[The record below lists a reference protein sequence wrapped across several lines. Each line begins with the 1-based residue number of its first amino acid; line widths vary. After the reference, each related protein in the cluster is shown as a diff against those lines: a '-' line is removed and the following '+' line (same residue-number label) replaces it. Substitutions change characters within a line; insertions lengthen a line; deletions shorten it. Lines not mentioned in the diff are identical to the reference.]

1 MNTLDLLRADRVL
14 TVVRAP
20 EISDARDLCAALV
33 AGGIHVVELTYTT
46 PDLPRHLERAASTAG
61 ETGAVVGAGTVQTG
75 AQAQQAI
82 DAGAQ
87 FLVTPGQGPDAASIA
102 AAATSAGIPV
112 VLGAFTPSEVMTALA
127 LGSAAVKIFPAH
139 QLGPRYVKDLNG
151 PFPGVPLIPSGG
163 VNADNAR
170 DFLDA
175 GALAVSA
182 GTNVVSPADVTA
194 ADWPTI
200 TTKAKTF
207 CQALTPTN

>member
-1 MNTLDLLRADRVL
+1 MTTLDLLRADRVL

-20 EISDARDLCAALV
+20 EIADARDLCAALV

-46 PDLPRHLERAASTAG
+46 PDLPRHLERAASTAD

-75 AQAQQAI
+75 QQAQQAI

-87 FLVTPGQGPDAASIA
+87 FLVTPGQGLEA
-102 AAATSAGIPV
+102 AAIAEAARAAGVPV

-139 QLGPRYVKDLNG
+139 QLGPKYFKDLNG

-163 VNADNAR
+163 INAGNAR
-170 DFLDA
+170 DYLDA

-182 GTNVVSPADVTA
+182 GTDVVSPADVA
-194 ADWPTI
+194 ASSWDVI
-200 TTKAKTF
+200 TGKAKAF
-207 CQALTPTN
+207 VAAIS

>member
-1 MNTLDLLRADRVL
+1 MTTLDLLRADRVL

-20 EISDARDLCAALV
+20 EIADARDLCAALV
-33 AGGIHVVELTYTT
+33 SGGIHVVELTYTT

-87 FLVTPGQGPDAASIA
+87 FLVTPGQGPEA
-102 AAATSAGIPV
+102 AAIAEAARAAGVPV

-139 QLGPRYVKDLNG
+139 QLGPKYFKDLNG
-151 PFPGVPLIPSGG
+151 PFPGVALIPSGG
-163 VNADNAR
+163 INSGNAR
-170 DFLDA
+170 EYLDA

-182 GTNVVSPADVTA
+182 GTDVVSPAEVAA
-194 ADWPTI
+194 ADWQAI
-200 TTKAKTF
+200 TAKAKAF
-207 CQALTPTN
+207 VAAIS

>member
-1 MNTLDLLRADRVL
+1 MNTLELLRADRVL

-46 PDLPRHLERAASTAG
+46 PDLPRHLERAASTAS
-61 ETGAVVGAGTVQTG
+61 ETGAVVGAGTVQT
-75 AQAQQAI
+75 ADQATQAI
-82 DAGAQ
+82 NAGAQ
-87 FLVTPGQGPDAASIA
+87 FLVTPGQGPEA
-102 AAATSAGIPV
+102 AAIAEAAHAAGIPV
-112 VLGAFTPSEVMTALA
+112 VLGAFTPSEVMTALS

-139 QLGPRYVKDLNG
+139 HLGPKYFKDLNG

-163 VNADNAR
+163 VNAGNAH
-170 DFLDA
+170 DFLTA

-182 GTNVVSPADVTA
+182 GTDVVSPADVA
-194 ADWPTI
+194 AASWSSI

-207 CQALTPTN
+207 CSAL

>member
-1 MNTLDLLRADRVL
+1 MTTLDLLRADRVL

-20 EISDARDLCAALV
+20 EIADARDLCAALV

-46 PDLPRHLERAASTAG
+46 PDLPRHLERAASTAS

-75 AQAQQAI
+75 QQAQQAI

-87 FLVTPGQGPDAASIA
+87 FLVTPGQGLEA
-102 AAATSAGIPV
+102 AAIAEAARAAGVPV

-139 QLGPRYVKDLNG
+139 QLGPKYFKDLNG

-163 VNADNAR
+163 INAGNAR
-170 DFLDA
+170 DYLDA

-182 GTNVVSPADVTA
+182 GTDVVSPADVA
-194 ADWPTI
+194 ASAWSVI
-200 TTKAKTF
+200 TGKAKAF
-207 CQALTPTN
+207 VAAIS

>member
-1 MNTLDLLRADRVL
+1 VNVLDLLRADRVL

-46 PDLPRHLERAASTAG
+46 PDLPRHLERAASTAA
-61 ETGAVVGAGTVQTG
+61 ETGAVVGAGTVQT
-75 AQAQQAI
+75 ADQATQAI
-82 DAGAQ
+82 NAGAQ
-87 FLVTPGQGPDAASIA
+87 FLVTPGQGPEAGAIAQA
-102 AAATSAGIPV
+102 AAAAGIPV

-139 QLGPRYVKDLNG
+139 HLGPKYFKDLNG

-163 VNADNAR
+163 VNATNAG
-170 DFLDA
+170 DFLAA

-182 GTNVVSPADVTA
+182 GTDVVSPTDVA
-194 ADWPTI
+194 AANWDAI
-200 TTKAKTF
+200 TTKAKSF
-207 CQALTPTN
+207 CAAIAP

>member
-1 MNTLDLLRADRVL
+1 MTTLDLLRADRVL

-20 EISDARDLCAALV
+20 EIADARDLCAALV
-33 AGGIHVVELTYTT
+33 SGGIHVVELTYTT

-75 AQAQQAI
+75 QQAQQAI

-87 FLVTPGQGPDAASIA
+87 FLVTPGQGLEA
-102 AAATSAGIPV
+102 AAIAEAARTAGIPV

-139 QLGPRYVKDLNG
+139 QLGPKYFKDLNG
-151 PFPGVPLIPSGG
+151 PFPGVALIPSGG
-163 VNADNAR
+163 INAGNAK
-170 DFLDA
+170 DYLDA

-182 GTNVVSPADVTA
+182 GTDVVAPADVAA
-194 ADWPTI
+194 ADWQSI
-200 TTKAKTF
+200 TAKAKAF
-207 CQALTPTN
+207 VAAIS

>member
-46 PDLPRHLERAASTAG
+46 PDLPRHLERAAATAA

-75 AQAQQAI
+75 DQATQAI

-87 FLVTPGQGPDAASIA
+87 FLVTPGQGLEAAAIADAAR
-102 AAATSAGIPV
+102 TAGIPL

-127 LGSAAVKIFPAH
+127 LGSVAVKIFPAH
-139 QLGPRYVKDLNG
+139 QLGPKYFKDLNG

-163 VNADNAR
+163 VNAGNAR

-182 GTNVVSPADVTA
+182 GTDVVAPTDVA
-194 ADWPTI
+194 ATNWDAI
-200 TTKAKTF
+200 TTKAKAF
-207 CQALTPTN
+207 CAAIAP